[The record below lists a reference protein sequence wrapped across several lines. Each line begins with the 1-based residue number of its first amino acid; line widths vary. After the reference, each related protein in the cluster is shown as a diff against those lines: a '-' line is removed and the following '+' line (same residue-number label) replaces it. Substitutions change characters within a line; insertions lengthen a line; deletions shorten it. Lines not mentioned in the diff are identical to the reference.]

1 MTAQI
6 PDTCIFDGR
15 KYAIEAWEGNT
26 DCIPS
31 NENLNIE
38 TSSRH
43 TANWSGRIDHFMV
56 HQDRLYLFKIEVNL
70 VKPHQD
76 NLTQDVRREVLLR
89 YEPMLVTDGKGT
101 RIESREYRFEFLIFD
116 DLIIPFTGELYLSY
130 PYGDLWE
137 QPLTSEEENDEESEE
152 VVLTFEDGLLTN
164 VS

>member
-1 MTAQI
+1 MTTQI

-15 KYAIEAWEGNT
+15 KYAIEGWEGNT

-38 TSSRH
+38 TSSPH
-43 TANWSGRIDHFMV
+43 TANWSGRIDHFII

-70 VKPHQD
+70 VKPCQD
-76 NLTQDVRREVLLR
+76 NLSQDVRREVLLR

-116 DLIIPFTGELYLSY
+116 DLIVPFTGELYLSY

-137 QPLTSEEENDEESEE
+137 QPLISEESDEEIEQ
-152 VVLTFEDGLLTN
+152 VVLSFEDGLLTN
-164 VS
+164 VN